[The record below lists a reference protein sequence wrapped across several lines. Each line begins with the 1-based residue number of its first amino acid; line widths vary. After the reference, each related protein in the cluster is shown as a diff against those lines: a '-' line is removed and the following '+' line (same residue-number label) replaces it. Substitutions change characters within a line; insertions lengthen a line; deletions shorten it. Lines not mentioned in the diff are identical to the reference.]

1 MIRKTILFAAI
12 LLTALYSQAQ
22 QTVGDWNIFTRFS
35 GVIDNVVDSP
45 DKVYYTSG
53 NRLFSFD
60 KESNETYAYTTRN
73 KLNDI
78 DIAIIKYNP
87 EKNYLF
93 IGYSNGNIDLLFDDG
108 HIVNMSDIK
117 DATLTTTKSI
127 RSVSFGP
134 ERIYLGTDFGIV
146 VYNDTRY
153 EVVESGNFGVPIT
166 YVEAVG
172 DILFVLRQ
180 TGTTS
185 LIYAPLNAR
194 HNTLDKFTT
203 LGGLRADFLQGF
215 GDGKVVYSD
224 LNDGSK
230 LHLITYVV
238 NNGKIS
244 VNNNV
249 VIDSDKTTAL
259 QTGADGVYAVT
270 DAHIIVFDEN
280 AAVKS
285 STALPAELKT
295 MKISAWDGPA
305 SVWGADADGLANYSI
320 ADGAITVLS
329 DKFKP
334 EGIATN
340 EVFFAQFDNH
350 GALWLGNLA
359 TTNYK
364 GGYNG
369 DNQWFRQH
377 TTRLVNDVPEDMSL
391 TVASADMT
399 EVKNEQKKA
408 NSTAMFGGCTRFA
421 VDLERP
427 NRYYQGNNLEGL
439 YVIEDDTEVMKFNT
453 SNSPFKGNW
462 GARVEDVG
470 FDPDGNLW
478 VGIWSAD
485 GARSP
490 YYVLPKEKVNGDI
503 AAVTNDDWRP
513 SKHLGID
520 AGNKDMGHV
529 MCRKSPVMFTFHCTY
544 GNPLGVYLTNNTW
557 ANTDDDRFFELIHPL
572 DQDGKTYDP
581 ARWVCGVEDQR
592 GRVWFGTT
600 MGIVEITN
608 PANVNENTRLNR
620 IKVPRNDGTNF
631 ADYLCET
638 DLVYD
643 IAVDN
648 SNRKWIATETSGVYL
663 VSENG
668 DKIIEHF
675 TAENSPLPDNCVL
688 SVACDPNSNKVYFGL
703 KSGLVSYSSTS
714 SPAAEDYSDVYAYP
728 NPVRPDYT
736 GWITI
741 TRLMD
746 NSLVKIADAAGN
758 VFYQTRSE
766 GGMVIWDGCDAT
778 GNRVKSGVYYVFASQ
793 NATGSNTGAV
803 TKILVVN

>member
-1 MIRKTILFAAI
+1 MIRKTVLFAAL
-12 LLTALYSQAQ
+12 LLTVLCSQAQ
-22 QTVGDWNIFTRFS
+22 QTVGDWKIFTRFS
-35 GVIDNVVDSP
+35 GTIDNVVDTP

-73 KLNDI
+73 RLNDI
-78 DIAIIKYNP
+78 DVTIIKYNP
-87 EKNYLF
+87 GKNCLF
-93 IGYSNGNIDLLFDDG
+93 IGYKNGNIDLLFDDG
-108 HIVNMSDIK
+108 RVVNMSDIK
-117 DATLTTTKSI
+117 DATLTSTKGI

-134 ERIYLGTDFGIV
+134 ERIYIGTDFGIV
-146 VYNDTRY
+146 VYNDTRH
-153 EVVESGNFGVPIT
+153 EVVESGNYGVPIS

-172 DILFVLRQ
+172 DILFLLRNV
-180 TGTTS
+180 GTTS
-185 LIYAPLNAR
+185 LMYAPLDAH
-194 HNTLDKFTT
+194 HNTLDKFTI
-203 LGGLRADFLQGF
+203 LSGLRSDFIQGF
-215 GDGKVVYSD
+215 GDGKLVYND

-230 LHLITYVV
+230 LHLITYAV
-238 NNGKIS
+238 NDGKIA
-244 VNNNV
+244 VYNNV
-249 VIDSDKTTAL
+249 VIDNGKVSGL

-270 DAHIIVFDEN
+270 DTHLVAIDEN

-285 STALPAELKT
+285 TTPLPAELKT
-295 MKISAWDGPA
+295 MKLSAWNGA
-305 SVWGADADGLANYSI
+305 KSVWGGDADGLANYSI
-320 ADGAITVLS
+320 ADGTITVLS

-334 EGIATN
+334 EGIATD

-364 GGYNG
+364 GGYDG
-369 DNQWFRQH
+369 DQPWFQQH
-377 TTRLVNDVPEDMSL
+377 TTRLIDDVPEDMSL
-391 TVASADMT
+391 TVASADMN
-399 EVKNEQKKA
+399 EVKAEQRA
-408 NSTAMFGGCTRFA
+408 HNSTAMFGGCTRFA
-421 VDLERP
+421 VDQVRP

-439 YVIEDDTEVMKFNT
+439 YVIEDDTEIMKFNS
-453 SNSPFKGNW
+453 SNAPFKGNW

-470 FDPDGNLW
+470 FDPEGNLW
-478 VGIWSAD
+478 VGIWSASAD
-485 GARSP
+485 RSP
-490 YYVLPKEKVNGDI
+490 YFVLPKDKVRGDI
-503 AAVTNDDWRP
+503 TAVTHDDWRP

-529 MCRKSPVMFTFHCTY
+529 MCRKSPVMFTFHCKY
-544 GNPLGVYLTNNTW
+544 DNPLGVYLTNNTW
-557 ANTDDDRFFELIHPL
+557 ANTDDDRFFELINPV
-572 DQDGKTYDP
+572 DQDGKTYVP
-581 ARWVCGVEDQR
+581 SRWVCGVEDHR

-600 MGIVEITN
+600 MGVIEITN
-608 PANVNENTRLNR
+608 PASINENTRINR
-620 IKVPRNDGTNF
+620 IKVPRNDGTNY

-668 DKIIEHF
+668 DKILEHF
-675 TAENSPLPDNCVL
+675 TTENSPLPDNCVL

-741 TRLMD
+741 KGLME

-758 VFYQTRSE
+758 IFFQTRSE
-766 GGMVIWDGCDAT
+766 GGMVIWDGCDAS

-793 NATGSNTGAV
+793 NASGSSSSAV
-803 TKILVVN
+803 TKILVIN